1 MIDLFTSQQNRN
13 KGIEQA
19 LNHANEVHSEWS
31 VKAYNF
37 LLKFIQNNDEFMTE
51 QVREASKDE
60 VPEPPSKKAWGG
72 IVVRAKKQGLIQS
85 IGFRSVSNIKAHATP
100 ATLWKTVK

>member
-1 MIDLFTSQQNRN
+1 MLDLFASQQNRD
-13 KGIEQA
+13 KGIEQS

-37 LLKFIQNNDEFMTE
+37 LLKFIQSNDEFMTE

-60 VPEPPSKKAWGG
+60 VPEPPSKRAWGG
-72 IVVRAKKQGLIQS
+72 IIVKARSKGLIER
-85 IGFRSVSNIKAHATP
+85 IGFKSVSNVNAHCTP
-100 ATLWKTVK
+100 ATYWKTVK